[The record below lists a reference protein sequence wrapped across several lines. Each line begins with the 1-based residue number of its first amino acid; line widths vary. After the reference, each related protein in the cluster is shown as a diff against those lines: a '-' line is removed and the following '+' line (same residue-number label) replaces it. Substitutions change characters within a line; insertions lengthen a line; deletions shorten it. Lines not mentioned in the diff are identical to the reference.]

1 VVAVMV
7 LVMEQKVFQ
16 HLELRQTI
24 TKQLIVVLMQIVVVE
39 QVDQMV
45 PLPLEQMA

>member
-7 LVMEQKVFQ
+7 LVTEQKMFHQ
-16 HLELRQTI
+16 AELRQTI

-45 PLPLEQMA
+45 PLPLDQMA

>member
-1 VVAVMV
+1 MV
-7 LVMEQKVFQ
+7 LVMDQKVFQ
-16 HLELRQTI
+16 QAVKLQTI

-45 PLPLEQMA
+45 PLPLEQMV